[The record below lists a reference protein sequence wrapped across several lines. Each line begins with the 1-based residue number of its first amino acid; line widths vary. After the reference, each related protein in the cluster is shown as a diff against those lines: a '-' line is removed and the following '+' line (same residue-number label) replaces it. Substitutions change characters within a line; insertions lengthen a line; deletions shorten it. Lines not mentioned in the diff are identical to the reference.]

1 MINVSTNVIVKVTS
15 QAFRNR
21 VRINVGFGLAC
32 VTEAEVEMSRP
43 VGECTTL

>member
-1 MINVSTNVIVKVTS
+1 MMNVYTDVIVKVTS

-21 VRINVGFGLAC
+21 VRFNVGFGLAY

>member
-1 MINVSTNVIVKVTS
+1 MMNVYTDVIVKVTS

-21 VRINVGFGLAC
+21 VRFNVGFGLAC
-32 VTEAEVEMSRP
+32 VTEAEVEMSRL

>member
-1 MINVSTNVIVKVTS
+1 MTNVSTNVIFTMTF

-21 VRINVGFGLAC
+21 VSFNVGFDLAC
-32 VTEAEVEMSRP
+32 VTEAEVEMSRL